1 VIKYLERQ
9 KEINGGVYSITKNS
23 AEKQRQMNIYKT
35 RRMSLSNNVKGEKK
49 TETRNSNGRQ
59 EVKRDDGPSQEN
71 NTL

>member
-1 VIKYLERQ
+1 
-9 KEINGGVYSITKNS
+9 
-23 AEKQRQMNIYKT
+23 MNIYKT